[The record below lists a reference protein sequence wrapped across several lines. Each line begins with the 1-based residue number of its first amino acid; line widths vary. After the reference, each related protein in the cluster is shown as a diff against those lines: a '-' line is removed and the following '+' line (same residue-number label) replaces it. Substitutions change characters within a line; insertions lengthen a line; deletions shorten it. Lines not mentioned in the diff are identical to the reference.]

1 LKNNDLSE
9 YPSLLTREMANY
21 FTTWWNLENL
31 FDSENAPRTDKL
43 SRVLKKELEGWS
55 DEILEKKIN
64 QLVKML
70 RTINGSN
77 GPDILGVCEVEN
89 ENVLKKF
96 RDSLQ
101 QSLGRGYKIIHSDT
115 QDERGIDVAFLY
127 DKDKFAVDSQ
137 KVFFHVIVK
146 RYATRDIVQANFR
159 SKISNTE
166 FVLVGNHWPSRSGG
180 QLESEPYR
188 MMAGETL
195 AYFNQ
200 RIQDVHGQAI
210 PILVMGDFND
220 EPFNRSITDYA
231 KSTVSADRVL
241 KARSVPWLYNF
252 MWETIGSRVGTFYY
266 SDVFNV
272 LDQFMVSRGM
282 LIDNA
287 KLKVQQGSLHI
298 EVFTEMSR
306 NGIPRKFGR
315 PAEALDQDGYSD
327 HFPISLVLV
336 DS

>member
-1 LKNNDLSE
+1 
-9 YPSLLTREMANY
+9 MADY
-21 FTTWWNLENL
+21 YITWWNMENL

-55 DEILEKKIN
+55 DEILEKKIK

-70 RTINGSN
+70 RTINGLN

-101 QSLGRGYKIIHSDT
+101 QTLHRGYKIIHADT

-200 RIQDVHGQAI
+200 RIQDVHSQAI

-220 EPFNRSITDYA
+220 EPFNRSITEYA

-241 KARSVPWLYNF
+241 KARSVPWLYNL
-252 MWETIGSRVGTFYY
+252 MWEAIGSRAGTFYY
-266 SDVFNV
+266 SDAFNV

-287 KLKVQQGSLHI
+287 KLRVQQGSIRI
-298 EVFTEMSR
+298 EVFPEMSK

-315 PAEALDQDGYSD
+315 PAEALDQEGYSD
-327 HFPISLVLV
+327 HFPISLGLV

>member
-1 LKNNDLSE
+1 M
-9 YPSLLTREMANY
+9 TNY
-21 FTTWWNLENL
+21 YITWWNLENL
-31 FDSENAPRTDKL
+31 FDSEKAPRTDKL
-43 SRVLKKELEGWS
+43 GRVLKKELEGWS

-70 RTINGSN
+70 QTINQLN

-89 ENVLKKF
+89 ENVLKTF
-96 RDSLQ
+96 RNSLQ
-101 QSLGRGYKIIHSDT
+101 QSLGRGYDIIHADT
-115 QDERGIDVAFLY
+115 QDERGIDVAFIY
-127 DKDKFAVDSQ
+127 DKDKFEADPQ
-137 KVFFHVIVK
+137 NIFFHVIVK
-146 RYATRDIVQANFR
+146 RYATRDIVQANFS
-159 SKISNTE
+159 SKISNTD

-200 RIQDVHGQAI
+200 RIQDVHSQAI

-220 EPFNRSITDYA
+220 EPFNRSITEYA

-241 KARSVPWLYNF
+241 KARSVPWLYNL
-252 MWETIGSRVGTFYY
+252 MWETIGSRAGTFYY
-266 SDVFNV
+266 SDEFNV

-287 KLKVQQGSLHI
+287 KLKAQVGSTRI
-298 EVFTEMSR
+298 EVSPETSK
-306 NGIPRKFGR
+306 NGVPRKFGR
-315 PAEALDQDGYSD
+315 PAEGLDQDGYSD
-327 HFPISLVLV
+327 HFPISLMLV
-336 DS
+336 DR

>member
-1 LKNNDLSE
+1 
-9 YPSLLTREMANY
+9 MANY
-21 FTTWWNLENL
+21 YVTWWNLENL

-43 SRVLKKELEGWS
+43 RRVLKKELEGWS
-55 DEILEKKIN
+55 DEILEKKIK

-70 RTINGSN
+70 STINGLN

-101 QSLGRGYKIIHSDT
+101 QTLDRGYEIIHADT

-127 DKDKFAVDSQ
+127 DKDKFAVDPQ

-146 RYATRDIVQANFR
+146 RYATRDIVQGNFR

-200 RIQDVHGQAI
+200 RIQDVHSQAI

-220 EPFNRSITDYA
+220 EPFNRSITEYA

-241 KARSVPWLYNF
+241 NAHSVPWLYNL
-252 MWETIGSRVGTFYY
+252 MWEAIGSRAGTFYY
-266 SDVFNV
+266 SDAYNV

-287 KLKVQQGSLHI
+287 KLKVQQGSIRI
-298 EVFTEMSR
+298 EIFPEMSK

-315 PAEALDQDGYSD
+315 PAEALDQEGYSD

>member
-1 LKNNDLSE
+1 
-9 YPSLLTREMANY
+9 MANY
-21 FTTWWNLENL
+21 YITWWNLENL

-43 SRVLKKELEGWS
+43 RRVLKKEIEGWS
-55 DEILEKKIN
+55 DEILEMKIK

-89 ENVLKKF
+89 ENVLNKF
-96 RDSLQ
+96 RDALQ
-101 QSLGRGYKIIHSDT
+101 QALDRGYNIIHADT

-127 DKDKFAVDSQ
+127 DKDKFAVDPQ

-146 RYATRDIVQANFR
+146 RYATRDIVQANFKA
-159 SKISNTE
+159 KISNTE

-195 AYFNQ
+195 SYFSQ
-200 RIQDVHGQAI
+200 RIQDVHGDDI

-220 EPFNRSITDYA
+220 EPFNRSITEYA

-241 KARSVPWLYNF
+241 NARSVPWLYNL
-252 MWETIGSRVGTFYY
+252 MWEAIGSRAGTFYY
-266 SDVFNV
+266 SDEFNV
-272 LDQFMVSRGM
+272 LDQFMVSKGM
-282 LIDNA
+282 LIDIA
-287 KLKVQQGSLHI
+287 KLNVQQGSIRI
-298 EVFTEMSR
+298 EVFPEMSK
-306 NGIPRKFGR
+306 NGTPWKFGR
-315 PAEALDQDGYSD
+315 PGEGLDLNGYSD

>member
-1 LKNNDLSE
+1 
-9 YPSLLTREMANY
+9 MANY
-21 FTTWWNLENL
+21 YITWWNLENL

-43 SRVLKKELEGWS
+43 RRVLKKELEGWS
-55 DEILEKKIN
+55 DEILEKKIK

-70 RTINGSN
+70 RTINGLN

-101 QSLGRGYKIIHSDT
+101 QTLDRGYEIIHADT

-127 DKDKFAVDSQ
+127 DKDKFAVDPQ
-137 KVFFHVIVK
+137 KVFFHIIVK
-146 RYATRDIVQANFR
+146 RYATRDIVQANFK
-159 SKISNTE
+159 SKISSTE
-166 FVLVGNHWPSRSGG
+166 FVLVGNHWSSRSGG

-200 RIQDVHGQAI
+200 RIQDVHSQAM

-220 EPFNRSITDYA
+220 EPFNRSITEYA

-241 KARSVPWLYNF
+241 KARSVPWLYNL
-252 MWETIGSRVGTFYY
+252 MWEAIGSRAGTFYY
-266 SDVFNV
+266 SNAFNV
-272 LDQFMVSRGM
+272 LDQFMVSRGI

-287 KLKVQQGSLHI
+287 KLKVQQGSIRI
-298 EVFTEMSR
+298 EVFPEMSK

-315 PAEALDQDGYSD
+315 PAEALDQDGCSD

>member
-1 LKNNDLSE
+1 
-9 YPSLLTREMANY
+9 MANHY
-21 FTTWWNLENL
+21 ITWWNLENL

-43 SRVLKKELEGWS
+43 HRVLKKELEGWS
-55 DEILEKKIN
+55 DEILEKKIK

-70 RTINGSN
+70 RTINGLN

-101 QSLGRGYKIIHSDT
+101 QTLDRGYKIIHADT

-127 DKDKFAVDSQ
+127 DKDKFAVDPQ
-137 KVFFHVIVK
+137 KVFYHVIVK

-188 MMAGETL
+188 IMAGETL

-200 RIQDVHGQAI
+200 RIQDVHSQAI

-220 EPFNRSITDYA
+220 EPFNRSITEYA
-231 KSTVSADRVL
+231 KSTLSADRVL
-241 KARSVPWLYNF
+241 NARSVPWLYNL
-252 MWETIGSRVGTFYY
+252 MWEAIGSRAGTFYY
-266 SDVFNV
+266 SDAYNV

-287 KLKVQQGSLHI
+287 KLKVQEGSIRI
-298 EVFTEMSR
+298 EVFPEMSK

-315 PAEALDQDGYSD
+315 PAEALDQEGYSD

>member
-1 LKNNDLSE
+1 
-9 YPSLLTREMANY
+9 MANY
-21 FTTWWNLENL
+21 YVTWWNLENL

-43 SRVLKKELEGWS
+43 RRALKKELEGWS
-55 DEILEKKIN
+55 DEILEKKIK

-101 QSLGRGYKIIHSDT
+101 QTLDRGYEIIHADT

-127 DKDKFAVDSQ
+127 DKDKFAVDPQ

-200 RIQDVHGQAI
+200 RIQDVHSQAI

-220 EPFNRSITDYA
+220 EPFNRSITEYA
-231 KSTVSADRVL
+231 KSTLSADRVL
-241 KARSVPWLYNF
+241 NARSVPWLYNL
-252 MWETIGSRVGTFYY
+252 MWEAIGSRAGTFYY
-266 SDVFNV
+266 SDASNV
-272 LDQFMVSRGM
+272 LDQCMVSRGM
-282 LIDNA
+282 LMDNA
-287 KLKVQQGSLHI
+287 KLKVQEGSIRI
-298 EVFTEMSR
+298 EVFPEMSK
-306 NGIPRKFGR
+306 NGTPRKFGR
-315 PAEALDQDGYSD
+315 PAEALDQEGYSD

>member
-1 LKNNDLSE
+1 
-9 YPSLLTREMANY
+9 MANY
-21 FTTWWNLENL
+21 YITWWNLENL

-43 SRVLKKELEGWS
+43 GRVLKKELEGWS
-55 DEILEKKIN
+55 DEILEKKIK

-70 RTINGSN
+70 RTINGLN

-101 QSLGRGYKIIHSDT
+101 QTLDRGYEIIHADT

-127 DKDKFAVDSQ
+127 DKDKFAVDPQ

-188 MMAGETL
+188 IMAGETL

-200 RIQDVHGQAI
+200 RIQDVHSQAR

-220 EPFNRSITDYA
+220 EPFNRSITEYA

-241 KARSVPWLYNF
+241 KARSVPWLYNL
-252 MWETIGSRVGTFYY
+252 MWEVIGSRAGTFYY
-266 SDVFNV
+266 SDAFNV

-287 KLKVQQGSLHI
+287 KLKAQQGSIRI
-298 EVFTEMSR
+298 EVFREMSK

-315 PAEALDQDGYSD
+315 PSEALDQDGYSD
-327 HFPISLVLV
+327 HFPISLVLL

>member
-1 LKNNDLSE
+1 
-9 YPSLLTREMANY
+9 MANY
-21 FTTWWNLENL
+21 YVTWWNLENL

-43 SRVLKKELEGWS
+43 RRALKKELEGWS
-55 DEILEKKIN
+55 DEILEKKIK

-101 QSLGRGYKIIHSDT
+101 QTLDRGYKIIHADT

-127 DKDKFAVDSQ
+127 DKDKFAVDPQ

-146 RYATRDIVQANFR
+146 RYATRDIVQASFR
-159 SKISNTE
+159 AKISNTE

-200 RIQDVHGQAI
+200 RIQDVHSQDI

-220 EPFNRSITDYA
+220 EPFNRSITEYA

-241 KARSVPWLYNF
+241 NAHSVPWLYNL
-252 MWETIGSRVGTFYY
+252 MWEAIGSRAGTFYY
-266 SDVFNV
+266 SDAYNV
-272 LDQFMVSRGM
+272 LDQLMVSRGM

-287 KLKVQQGSLHI
+287 KLKVQEGSIRI
-298 EVFTEMSR
+298 EVFPEMSK

-315 PAEALDQDGYSD
+315 PAEALDQEGYSD

>member
-1 LKNNDLSE
+1 
-9 YPSLLTREMANY
+9 MANHY
-21 FTTWWNLENL
+21 VTWWNLENL

-43 SRVLKKELEGWS
+43 SRVLKKELVGWS

-70 RTINGSN
+70 RMINASN

-101 QSLGRGYKIIHSDT
+101 QNLDREYKIIHADT

-137 KVFFHVIVK
+137 NVFFHVIVK

-231 KSTVSADRVL
+231 KSSVSADRVL
-241 KARSVPWLYNF
+241 KARNVPWLYNL
-252 MWETIGSRVGTFYY
+252 MWEAIGSRVGTFYY
-266 SDVFNV
+266 SDAFNL
-272 LDQFMVSRGM
+272 LDQFMVSKGM

-287 KLKVQQGSLHI
+287 KLKVQQGSMRI
-298 EVFTEMSR
+298 EVFPEMSKK

-315 PAEALDQDGYSD
+315 PVEAIDQDGYSD
-327 HFPISLVLV
+327 HFPVSLVLV

>member
-1 LKNNDLSE
+1 
-9 YPSLLTREMANY
+9 MANY
-21 FTTWWNLENL
+21 YVTWWNLENL

-43 SRVLKKELEGWS
+43 RRALKKELEGWS
-55 DEILEKKIN
+55 DEILEKKIK

-101 QSLGRGYKIIHSDT
+101 QTLDRGYKIIHADT

-127 DKDKFAVDSQ
+127 DKDKFAVDPQ
-137 KVFFHVIVK
+137 KLFFHVIVK
-146 RYATRDIVQANFR
+146 RYATRDIVQASFR
-159 SKISNTE
+159 AKISNTE

-200 RIQDVHGQAI
+200 RIQDVHSQAI

-220 EPFNRSITDYA
+220 EPFNRSITEYA
-231 KSTVSADRVL
+231 KSTLSADRVL
-241 KARSVPWLYNF
+241 NAHSVPWLYNL
-252 MWETIGSRVGTFYY
+252 MWEAIGSRAGTFYY
-266 SDVFNV
+266 SDAYNV

-287 KLKVQQGSLHI
+287 KLKVQQGSIRI
-298 EVFTEMSR
+298 EVFPEMSK

-315 PAEALDQDGYSD
+315 PAEALDQEGYSD

>member
-1 LKNNDLSE
+1 
-9 YPSLLTREMANY
+9 MANHY
-21 FTTWWNLENL
+21 ITWWNLENL

-43 SRVLKKELEGWS
+43 CRVLKRELEGWS

-70 RTINGSN
+70 RMINGSN

-101 QSLGRGYKIIHSDT
+101 QTLDRNYKIIHADT

-137 KVFFHVIVK
+137 NVFFHVIVK

-159 SKISNTE
+159 SKISNKE

-220 EPFNRSITDYA
+220 EPFNRSITEYA

-241 KARSVPWLYNF
+241 KARSVPWLYNL
-252 MWETIGSRVGTFYY
+252 MWEAIGSRAGTFYY
-266 SDVFNV
+266 SDAFNL

-282 LIDNA
+282 LVDNA
-287 KLKVQQGSLHI
+287 MLKLQQGSTRI
-298 EVFTEMSR
+298 EVFPEMSKK
-306 NGIPRKFGR
+306 GVPRKFGR
-315 PAEALDQDGYSD
+315 PAEGLDQDGYSD

>member
-1 LKNNDLSE
+1 
-9 YPSLLTREMANY
+9 MANY
-21 FTTWWNLENL
+21 YVTWWNLENL

-43 SRVLKKELEGWS
+43 RRALKKELEGWS
-55 DEILEKKIN
+55 DEILEKKIK

-70 RTINGSN
+70 STINGLN

-101 QSLGRGYKIIHSDT
+101 QTLDRGYKIIHADT
-115 QDERGIDVAFLY
+115 KDERGIDVAFLY
-127 DKDKFAVDSQ
+127 DKDKFAVDPQ

-146 RYATRDIVQANFR
+146 RYATRDIVQASFR
-159 SKISNTE
+159 AKISNTE

-200 RIQDVHGQAI
+200 RIQDVHSQAI

-220 EPFNRSITDYA
+220 EPFNRSITEYA

-241 KARSVPWLYNF
+241 NAHSVPWLYNL
-252 MWETIGSRVGTFYY
+252 MWEAIGSRAGTFYY
-266 SDVFNV
+266 SDAYNV

-282 LIDNA
+282 LVDNA
-287 KLKVQQGSLHI
+287 KLKVQQGSIRI
-298 EVFTEMSR
+298 EVFPEMSK

-315 PAEALDQDGYSD
+315 PAEALDQEGYSD

>member
-1 LKNNDLSE
+1 
-9 YPSLLTREMANY
+9 MANHY
-21 FTTWWNLENL
+21 ITWWNLENL

-43 SRVLKKELEGWS
+43 RRVLKKELEGWS
-55 DEILEKKIN
+55 DEILEKKIK

-70 RTINGSN
+70 RTINGLN

-89 ENVLKKF
+89 EDVLKKF

-101 QSLGRGYKIIHSDT
+101 QTLDRGYKIVHADT

-137 KVFFHVIVK
+137 NVFFHVIIK

-200 RIQDVHGQAI
+200 RIQDVHSQAI

-220 EPFNRSITDYA
+220 EPFNRSITEYA

-241 KARSVPWLYNF
+241 KARSVPWLYNY
-252 MWETIGSRVGTFYY
+252 MWEAIGSRAGTFYY
-266 SDVFNV
+266 SDAFNV
-272 LDQFMVSRGM
+272 LDQFMVSKGM

-287 KLKVQQGSLHI
+287 KLKVQHGSIRI
-298 EVFTEMSR
+298 EVYPEMSK

-315 PAEALDQDGYSD
+315 PAEGLDQNGYSD

>member
-1 LKNNDLSE
+1 
-9 YPSLLTREMANY
+9 MANY
-21 FTTWWNLENL
+21 YITWWNLENL

-43 SRVLKKELEGWS
+43 RRVLKKEIEGWS
-55 DEILEKKIN
+55 DEILEKKIK

-70 RTINGSN
+70 RTINGLN

-101 QSLGRGYKIIHSDT
+101 QNLDREYKTIHADT

-127 DKDKFAVDSQ
+127 DKDKFAVDPQ

-200 RIQDVHGQAI
+200 RIQDVHSQAV

-220 EPFNRSITDYA
+220 EPFNRSITEYA

-241 KARSVPWLYNF
+241 NARSVPWLYNL
-252 MWETIGSRVGTFYY
+252 MWEAIGSRAGTFYY
-266 SDVFNV
+266 SDAFNV

-287 KLKVQQGSLHI
+287 KLKVQQGSIRI
-298 EVFTEMSR
+298 EVFPEMSK

-315 PAEALDQDGYSD
+315 PAEALDQNGYSD

>member
-1 LKNNDLSE
+1 
-9 YPSLLTREMANY
+9 MANY
-21 FTTWWNLENL
+21 YITWWNLENL

-43 SRVLKKELEGWS
+43 GRVLKKELEGWS
-55 DEILEKKIN
+55 DEILEKKIK

-70 RTINGSN
+70 RTINGLN

-101 QSLGRGYKIIHSDT
+101 QTLDRGYKIIHADT

-127 DKDKFAVDSQ
+127 DKDKFAVDPQ
-137 KVFFHVIVK
+137 KVFYHVIVK

-188 MMAGETL
+188 IMAGETL

-200 RIQDVHGQAI
+200 RIQDVHSQAI

-220 EPFNRSITDYA
+220 EPFNRSITEYA
-231 KSTVSADRVL
+231 KGTVSADRVL
-241 KARSVPWLYNF
+241 KAHSVPWLYNL
-252 MWETIGSRVGTFYY
+252 MWEAIGSRAGSFYY
-266 SDVFNV
+266 SDAFNV

-282 LIDNA
+282 LTDNA
-287 KLKVQQGSLHI
+287 KLKVQQGSIHI
-298 EVFTEMSR
+298 EVFPEMSK

>member
-1 LKNNDLSE
+1 ME
-9 YPSLLTREMANY
+9 NY
-21 FTTWWNLENL
+21 YITWWNLENL

-43 SRVLKKELEGWS
+43 RRVLKKELEGWT
-55 DEILEKKIN
+55 DEILEKKIY

-70 RTINGSN
+70 RTINGFN

-89 ENVLKKF
+89 ESVLNKF
-96 RDSLQ
+96 RDALQ
-101 QSLGRGYKIIHSDT
+101 QALDRGYKIIHADT

-127 DKDKFAVDSQ
+127 DKDKFAVDPQ

-146 RYATRDIVQANFR
+146 RYATRDIVQATFR

-195 AYFNQ
+195 SYFSQ
-200 RIQDVHGQAI
+200 RIQDVHGDDI

-220 EPFNRSITDYA
+220 EPFNRSITEYA

-241 KARSVPWLYNF
+241 NARSVPWLYNL
-252 MWETIGSRVGTFYY
+252 MWEAIGSRAGTFYY
-266 SDVFNV
+266 SDEFNV
-272 LDQFMVSRGM
+272 LDQFMVSKGM
-282 LIDNA
+282 LIDIA
-287 KLKVQQGSLHI
+287 KLNVQQGSIRI
-298 EVFTEMSR
+298 EVFPEMSK
-306 NGIPRKFGR
+306 NGTPWKFGR
-315 PAEALDQDGYSD
+315 PGEGLDLNGYSD

>member
-1 LKNNDLSE
+1 
-9 YPSLLTREMANY
+9 MANY
-21 FTTWWNLENL
+21 YVTWWNLENL
-31 FDSENAPRTDKL
+31 FDLENAPRTDKL
-43 SRVLKKELEGWS
+43 RRVLKKELKGWTNK
-55 DEILEKKIN
+55 IFEKKIN
-64 QLVKML
+64 QLVKMV
-70 RTINGSN
+70 RTINRSN
-77 GPDILGVCEVEN
+77 GPDILGICEVEN
-89 ENVLKKF
+89 ENVLRKF

-101 QSLGRGYKIIHSDT
+101 RTLDRRYNIIHADT
-115 QDERGIDVAFLY
+115 KDERGIDVAFLY
-127 DKDKFAVDSQ
+127 DKDKFAVDPQ
-137 KVFFHVIVK
+137 KVFFHAIVK
-146 RYATRDIVQANFR
+146 RYATRDIVQVSFR

-200 RIQDVHGQAI
+200 RIQDVHSPVI

-220 EPFNRSITDYA
+220 EPFNRSITEYA

-241 KARSVPWLYNF
+241 KARSVPWLYNL
-252 MWETIGSRVGTFYY
+252 MWEAIGSRAGTFYY
-266 SDVFNV
+266 NDAFNI

-287 KLKVQQGSLHI
+287 KLKVRQGSIRI
-298 EVFTEMSR
+298 EVFPEMSK
-306 NGIPRKFGR
+306 NGIPQKFGR
-315 PAEALDQDGYSD
+315 PAEGLDQDGYSD

>member
-1 LKNNDLSE
+1 
-9 YPSLLTREMANY
+9 MANY
-21 FTTWWNLENL
+21 YVTWWNLENL

-43 SRVLKKELEGWS
+43 RRALKKELEGWS
-55 DEILEKKIN
+55 DEILEKKIK

-70 RTINGSN
+70 STINGLN

-101 QSLGRGYKIIHSDT
+101 QTLDRGYKIIHADT

-127 DKDKFAVDSQ
+127 DKDKFAVDPQ

-146 RYATRDIVQANFR
+146 RYATRDIVQASFR
-159 SKISNTE
+159 AKISNTE

-200 RIQDVHGQAI
+200 RIQDVHSQAI

-220 EPFNRSITDYA
+220 EPFNRSITEYA

-241 KARSVPWLYNF
+241 NAHSVPWLYNL
-252 MWETIGSRVGTFYY
+252 MWEAIGSRAGTFYY
-266 SDVFNV
+266 SDAYNV

-282 LIDNA
+282 LVDNA
-287 KLKVQQGSLHI
+287 KLKVQQGSIRI
-298 EVFTEMSR
+298 EVFPEMSK

-315 PAEALDQDGYSD
+315 PSEALDQEGYSD

>member
-1 LKNNDLSE
+1 
-9 YPSLLTREMANY
+9 MANY
-21 FTTWWNLENL
+21 YITWWNLENL

-43 SRVLKKELEGWS
+43 RRALKKELEGWS
-55 DEILEKKIN
+55 DEILEKKIK

-101 QSLGRGYKIIHSDT
+101 QTLDRGYKIIHADT

-127 DKDKFAVDSQ
+127 DKDKFAVDPQ

-146 RYATRDIVQANFR
+146 RYATRDIVQGNFR

-200 RIQDVHGQAI
+200 RIQDVHSQAI

-220 EPFNRSITDYA
+220 EPFNRSITEYA

-241 KARSVPWLYNF
+241 NAHSVPWLYNF
-252 MWETIGSRVGTFYY
+252 MWEAIGSRAGTFYY
-266 SDVFNV
+266 SDAFNV
-272 LDQFMVSRGM
+272 LDQFMVSRRM

-287 KLKVQQGSLHI
+287 KLKVQQGSIRI
-298 EVFTEMSR
+298 EIFPEMSK

-315 PAEALDQDGYSD
+315 PAEALDQEGYSD

>member
-1 LKNNDLSE
+1 
-9 YPSLLTREMANY
+9 MANHY
-21 FTTWWNLENL
+21 ITWWNLENL

-43 SRVLKKELEGWS
+43 RRVLKKELEGWS
-55 DEILEKKIN
+55 DEILEKKIK

-70 RTINGSN
+70 RTINGLN

-89 ENVLKKF
+89 EDVLKKF

-101 QSLGRGYKIIHSDT
+101 QTLDRGYKIVHADT
-115 QDERGIDVAFLY
+115 QDDRGIDVAFLY

-137 KVFFHVIVK
+137 NVFFHVIVK

-200 RIQDVHGQAI
+200 RIQDVHSQAI

-220 EPFNRSITDYA
+220 EPFNRSITEYA

-241 KARSVPWLYNF
+241 KARSVPWLYNY
-252 MWETIGSRVGTFYY
+252 MWEAIGSRAGTFYY
-266 SDVFNV
+266 SDAFNV
-272 LDQFMVSRGM
+272 LDQFMVSKGM

-287 KLKVQQGSLHI
+287 RLKVQHGSIRI
-298 EVFTEMSR
+298 EVYPEMSK

-315 PAEALDQDGYSD
+315 PAEGLDQNGYSD

>member
-1 LKNNDLSE
+1 
-9 YPSLLTREMANY
+9 MANY
-21 FTTWWNLENL
+21 YVTWWNLENL

-43 SRVLKKELEGWS
+43 RRALKKELEGWS
-55 DEILEKKIN
+55 DEILEKKIK

-101 QSLGRGYKIIHSDT
+101 QTLDRGYKIIHADT

-127 DKDKFAVDSQ
+127 DKDKFAVDPQ

-200 RIQDVHGQAI
+200 RIQDVHSQAI

-220 EPFNRSITDYA
+220 EPFNRSITEYA

-241 KARSVPWLYNF
+241 NAHSVPWLYNL
-252 MWETIGSRVGTFYY
+252 MWEAIGSRAGTFYY
-266 SDVFNV
+266 SDAFNV

-287 KLKVQQGSLHI
+287 KLKVQQGSIRI
-298 EVFTEMSR
+298 EIFPEMSK

-315 PAEALDQDGYSD
+315 PAEALDQEGYSD

>member
-1 LKNNDLSE
+1 
-9 YPSLLTREMANY
+9 MANY
-21 FTTWWNLENL
+21 YVTWWNLENL
-31 FDSENAPRTDKL
+31 FDSENALRTDKL
-43 SRVLKKELEGWS
+43 RRALKKELEGWS
-55 DEILEKKIN
+55 DEILEKKIK

-70 RTINGSN
+70 RTINGLN

-101 QSLGRGYKIIHSDT
+101 QTLDRGYKIIHADT

-127 DKDKFAVDSQ
+127 DKDKFAVDPQ

-200 RIQDVHGQAI
+200 RIQDVHSQAI

-220 EPFNRSITDYA
+220 EPFNRSITEYA
-231 KSTVSADRVL
+231 KSTLSADRVL
-241 KARSVPWLYNF
+241 NARSVPWLYNL
-252 MWETIGSRVGTFYY
+252 MWEAIGSRAGTFYY
-266 SDVFNV
+266 SDAYNV

-287 KLKVQQGSLHI
+287 KLKVQQGSIRI
-298 EVFTEMSR
+298 EVFPEMSK

-315 PAEALDQDGYSD
+315 PAEALDQEGYSD

-336 DS
+336 DR

>member
-1 LKNNDLSE
+1 
-9 YPSLLTREMANY
+9 MANHY
-21 FTTWWNLENL
+21 ITWWNLENL

-43 SRVLKKELEGWS
+43 RRVLKKELEGWS
-55 DEILEKKIN
+55 DEILEKKIK

-70 RTINGSN
+70 RTINGLN

-89 ENVLKKF
+89 EDVLKKF

-101 QSLGRGYKIIHSDT
+101 QTLDRGYKIVHADT

-137 KVFFHVIVK
+137 NVFFHVIIK

-200 RIQDVHGQAI
+200 RIQDVHSQAI

-220 EPFNRSITDYA
+220 EPFNRSITEYA

-241 KARSVPWLYNF
+241 KARSVPWLYNY
-252 MWETIGSRVGTFYY
+252 MWEAIGSRAGTFYY
-266 SDVFNV
+266 SDAFNV
-272 LDQFMVSRGM
+272 LDQFMVSKGM

-287 KLKVQQGSLHI
+287 RLKVQHGSIRI
-298 EVFTEMSR
+298 EVYPEMSK

-315 PAEALDQDGYSD
+315 PAEGLDQNGYSD

>member
-1 LKNNDLSE
+1 
-9 YPSLLTREMANY
+9 MANY
-21 FTTWWNLENL
+21 YITWWNLENL

-43 SRVLKKELEGWS
+43 RRALKKELEGWS
-55 DEILEKKIN
+55 DEILEKKIK

-101 QSLGRGYKIIHSDT
+101 QTLDREYKIIHADT

-127 DKDKFAVDSQ
+127 DKDKFAVDPQ

-146 RYATRDIVQANFR
+146 RYATRDIVQASFR
-159 SKISNTE
+159 AKISNTE

-200 RIQDVHGQAI
+200 RIQDVHSQAI

-220 EPFNRSITDYA
+220 EPFNRSITEYA

-241 KARSVPWLYNF
+241 NAHSVPWLYNL
-252 MWETIGSRVGTFYY
+252 MWEAIGSRAGTFYY
-266 SDVFNV
+266 SDEYNV

-287 KLKVQQGSLHI
+287 KLKVQEDSIRI
-298 EVFTEMSR
+298 EIFPEMSK

-315 PAEALDQDGYSD
+315 PSEALDQEGYSD
-327 HFPISLVLV
+327 HFPISLMLV

>member
-1 LKNNDLSE
+1 
-9 YPSLLTREMANY
+9 MANY
-21 FTTWWNLENL
+21 YVTWWNLENL

-43 SRVLKKELEGWS
+43 RRALKKELEGWS
-55 DEILEKKIN
+55 DEILEKKIK

-70 RTINGSN
+70 STINGLN

-101 QSLGRGYKIIHSDT
+101 QTLDRGYKIIHADT

-127 DKDKFAVDSQ
+127 DKDKFAVDPQ

-146 RYATRDIVQANFR
+146 RYATRDIVQASFR
-159 SKISNTE
+159 AKISNTE

-200 RIQDVHGQAI
+200 RIQDVHSQAI

-220 EPFNRSITDYA
+220 EPFNRSITEYA

-241 KARSVPWLYNF
+241 NAHSVPWLYNL
-252 MWETIGSRVGTFYY
+252 MWEAIGSRAGTFYY
-266 SDVFNV
+266 SDAYNV

-287 KLKVQQGSLHI
+287 KLKVQQGSIRI
-298 EVFTEMSR
+298 EVFPEMSK

-315 PAEALDQDGYSD
+315 PSEALDQEGYSD

>member
-1 LKNNDLSE
+1 
-9 YPSLLTREMANY
+9 MANY
-21 FTTWWNLENL
+21 HITWWNLENL
-31 FDSENAPRTDKL
+31 LDSVNATRTDKL
-43 SRVLKKELEGWS
+43 RRVLKKELEGWT

-70 RTINGSN
+70 RTINGSK

-101 QSLGRGYKIIHSDT
+101 QSLGRGYNIIHADT

-127 DKDKFAVDSQ
+127 DKDKFAVDPQ

-146 RYATRDIVQANFR
+146 RYATRDIVQTNFR

-166 FVLVGNHWPSRSGG
+166 FVVVGNHWPSRSGG

-200 RIQDVHGQAI
+200 RIQDVHSQAM

-220 EPFNRSITDYA
+220 DPFNRSITEYA

-241 KARSVPWLYNF
+241 KAHSVPWLYNL
-252 MWETIGSRVGTFYY
+252 MWETIGSRAGTFYY
-266 SDVFNV
+266 SDEFNV

-282 LIDNA
+282 LINNA
-287 KLKVQQGSLHI
+287 KLKVQEGSMRI
-298 EVFTEMSR
+298 EVFPEMSK

-315 PAEALDQDGYSD
+315 PAETLDQDGYSD

>member
-1 LKNNDLSE
+1 
-9 YPSLLTREMANY
+9 MANY
-21 FTTWWNLENL
+21 YYYITWWNLENL

-43 SRVLKKELEGWS
+43 RRVLKKELEGWS
-55 DEILEKKIN
+55 DEILEKKIK
-64 QLVKML
+64 QLVRML

-89 ENVLKKF
+89 ENVLEKF

-101 QSLGRGYKIIHSDT
+101 QTLDREYKIIHAET

-127 DKDKFAVDSQ
+127 DKDKFTVDSQ

-220 EPFNRSITDYA
+220 EPFNRSITEYA

-241 KARSVPWLYNF
+241 KARSVPWLYNL
-252 MWETIGSRVGTFYY
+252 MWEVTGARTGTFYY
-266 SDVFNV
+266 FDTFNV
-272 LDQFMVSRGM
+272 LDQYMVSRGM
-282 LIDNA
+282 LIENA
-287 KLKVQQGSLHI
+287 KLKVQQGSLRI
-298 EVFTEMSR
+298 EVFPEMSK
-306 NGIPRKFGR
+306 NGIPRKFSR

>member
-1 LKNNDLSE
+1 
-9 YPSLLTREMANY
+9 MANY
-21 FTTWWNLENL
+21 YVTWWNLENL

-43 SRVLKKELEGWS
+43 RRALKKELEGWS
-55 DEILEKKIN
+55 DEILEKKIK
-64 QLVKML
+64 QLVKIL
-70 RTINGSN
+70 HTINGLN

-101 QSLGRGYKIIHSDT
+101 QTLDRGYKIIHADT

-127 DKDKFAVDSQ
+127 DKDKFAVDPQ

-200 RIQDVHGQAI
+200 RIQDVYSQGI

-220 EPFNRSITDYA
+220 EPFNRSITEYA

-241 KARSVPWLYNF
+241 NAHSVPWLYNL
-252 MWETIGSRVGTFYY
+252 MWEAIGSRAGTFYY
-266 SDVFNV
+266 SDSFNV

-287 KLKVQQGSLHI
+287 KLKVQEGSIRI
-298 EVFTEMSR
+298 EVFPEMSK
-306 NGIPRKFGR
+306 NGIPRKFSR
-315 PAEALDQDGYSD
+315 PAEALDQEGYSD

>member
-1 LKNNDLSE
+1 
-9 YPSLLTREMANY
+9 MANY
-21 FTTWWNLENL
+21 YVTWWNLENL

-43 SRVLKKELEGWS
+43 RRALKKELEGWS
-55 DEILEKKIN
+55 DEILEKKIK

-101 QSLGRGYKIIHSDT
+101 QTLDRGYKIIHADT
-115 QDERGIDVAFLY
+115 QDERGIDVAFFY
-127 DKDKFAVDSQ
+127 DKDKFAVDPQ

-200 RIQDVHGQAI
+200 RIQDVHGQGI

-220 EPFNRSITDYA
+220 EPFNRSITEYA
-231 KSTVSADRVL
+231 KSTLSADRVL
-241 KARSVPWLYNF
+241 NARSVPWLYNF
-252 MWETIGSRVGTFYY
+252 MWEAIGSRAGTFYY
-266 SDVFNV
+266 SDAFNV

-287 KLKVQQGSLHI
+287 KLKVQQGSICI
-298 EVFTEMSR
+298 EVFPEMSK

-315 PAEALDQDGYSD
+315 PAEALDQEGYSD

>member
-1 LKNNDLSE
+1 VVTS
-9 YPSLLTREMANY
+9 NY
-21 FTTWWNLENL
+21 YITWWNLENL

-43 SRVLKKELEGWS
+43 RRVLKNDLEGWT
-55 DEILEKKIN
+55 DDILEKKIN

-70 RTINGSN
+70 HIINESN
-77 GPDILGVCEVEN
+77 GPDILGICEVEN
-89 ENVLKKF
+89 KNVLRKF

-101 QSLGRGYKIIHSDT
+101 QTLDRGYNIIHADT

-127 DKDKFAVDSQ
+127 DKDKFTVDPQ
-137 KVFFHVIVK
+137 KVFFHFIVK

-159 SKISNTE
+159 SKMSNTE

-188 MMAGETL
+188 MIAGETL

-200 RIQDVHGQAI
+200 RIQDVHGQVI

-220 EPFNRSITDYA
+220 EPFDRSITEYA
-231 KSTVSADRVL
+231 KSTVSRDRVQ
-241 KARSVPWLYNF
+241 KARNVPWLYNL
-252 MWETIGSRVGTFYY
+252 MWEVMGSRAGTFYY
-266 SDVFNV
+266 CDAFNI
-272 LDQFMVSRGM
+272 LDQFMVSKGM

-287 KLKVQQGSLHI
+287 KLKVRQDSIRI
-298 EVFTEMSR
+298 EVYPETSK

-315 PAEALDQDGYSD
+315 PVKDLDEDGYSD

>member
-1 LKNNDLSE
+1 VVTS
-9 YPSLLTREMANY
+9 NY
-21 FTTWWNLENL
+21 YISWWNLENL

-43 SRVLKKELEGWS
+43 RRVLKNDLEGWT
-55 DEILEKKIN
+55 DDILEKKIN

-70 RTINGSN
+70 RIINESN
-77 GPDILGVCEVEN
+77 GPDILGICEVEN
-89 ENVLKKF
+89 KNVLRKF

-101 QSLGRGYKIIHSDT
+101 QTLDRGYNIIHADT

-127 DKDKFAVDSQ
+127 DKDKFTVDPQ
-137 KVFFHVIVK
+137 KVFFHFIVK

-159 SKISNTE
+159 SKMSNTE

-188 MMAGETL
+188 MIAGETL

-200 RIQDVHGQAI
+200 RIQDVHGQVI

-220 EPFNRSITDYA
+220 EPFDRSITEYA
-231 KSTVSADRVL
+231 KSTVSRDRVQ
-241 KARSVPWLYNF
+241 KARNVPWLYNL
-252 MWETIGSRVGTFYY
+252 MWEVMGSRSGTFYY
-266 SDVFNV
+266 CDAFNI

-287 KLKVQQGSLHI
+287 KLKVRQDSIRI
-298 EVFTEMSR
+298 EVYPETSK

-315 PAEALDQDGYSD
+315 PVKDLDEDGYSD

>member
-1 LKNNDLSE
+1 
-9 YPSLLTREMANY
+9 
-21 FTTWWNLENL
+21 
-31 FDSENAPRTDKL
+31 
-43 SRVLKKELEGWS
+43 
-55 DEILEKKIN
+55 
-64 QLVKML
+64 
-70 RTINGSN
+70 
-77 GPDILGVCEVEN
+77 VEN
-89 ENVLKKF
+89 ENVLEKF
-96 RDSLQ
+96 RHSLQ
-101 QSLGRGYKIIHSDT
+101 QTLDRGYKIIHADT
-115 QDERGIDVAFLY
+115 HDERGIDVAFLY

-146 RYATRDIVQANFR
+146 RYATRDIVQVNFR

-166 FVLVGNHWPSRSGG
+166 FVVIGNHWPSRSGG

-200 RIQDVHGQAI
+200 RIQDVHSPVT

-220 EPFNRSITDYA
+220 EPFNRSITEYA
-231 KSTVSADRVL
+231 KSTISADRVL
-241 KARSVPWLYNF
+241 KARSVPWLYNL
-252 MWETIGSRVGTFYY
+252 MWEGIGSRTGTFYY
-266 SDVFNV
+266 SDAFNV

-287 KLKVQQGSLHI
+287 KLKVQQGSIRI
-298 EVFTEMSR
+298 EVFPEMSK